1 MARKK
6 IREFDSK
13 RLLQQRLKSLR
24 GIDLPL
30 KAVSVNMDSNLD
42 KLPREHGWLQE
53 SKLVVKPDMLFGQRG
68 KHNLVLL
75 NASWEEAVVFLR
87 ERLGQEVSLGAVS
100 GQMTHFIVEPFVPHS
115 VEFYM
120 SIQATREHTII
131 RFSNCGGIEIEENWD
146 KVKELSLPWGT
157 DVDTFDIAGYF
168 GAEFRAA
175 SVDSLTA
182 FIRGAVKV
190 FDDLDMTFM
199 EMNPFTLDAAGMPLP
214 LDMRGELDDTAFFK
228 HANDWGHMEFPNP
241 FGRKLTQEEEY
252 ISEMDAKTGASLK
265 LTILNDK
272 GHIWNL
278 VAGGG
283 ASVVFADTVSD
294 LGYGHELGNYGEYS
308 GGPNTEETYHYTRTL
323 LDVATRNPDGKP
335 RALLIGGAIANFTD
349 VAATFKGIMHAL
361 KEFKGRLVDSRMRIY
376 VRRGG
381 PNYQKALQS
390 MKDLETDLG
399 VPIEVFGP
407 ETQMTNIIPLAIQ
420 WVESK

>member
-1 MARKK
+1 
-6 IREFDSK
+6 
-13 RLLQQRLKSLR
+13 
-24 GIDLPL
+24 
-30 KAVSVNMDSNLD
+30 
-42 KLPREHGWLQE
+42 
-53 SKLVVKPDMLFGQRG
+53 
-68 KHNLVLL
+68 
-75 NASWEEAVVFLR
+75 
-87 ERLGQEVSLGAVS
+87 
-100 GQMTHFIVEPFVPHS
+100 
-115 VEFYM
+115 
-120 SIQATREHTII
+120 
-131 RFSNCGGIEIEENWD
+131 
-146 KVKELSLPWGT
+146 
-157 DVDTFDIAGYF
+157 
-168 GAEFRAA
+168 
-175 SVDSLTA
+175 
-182 FIRGAVKV
+182 
-190 FDDLDMTFM
+190 
-199 EMNPFTLDAAGMPLP
+199 MPLP